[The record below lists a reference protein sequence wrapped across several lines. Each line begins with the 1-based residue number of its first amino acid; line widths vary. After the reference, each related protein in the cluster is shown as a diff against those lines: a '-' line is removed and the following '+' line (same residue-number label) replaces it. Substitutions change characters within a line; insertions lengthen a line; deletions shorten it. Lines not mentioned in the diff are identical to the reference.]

1 MDIAFVLFL
10 DLVPLK
16 IVECE
21 ASGERG
27 ERSVVDGF
35 AGWLEGEEEAAARSG
50 GHGEQEKRGCKNAE
64 SERE

>member
-1 MDIAFVLFL
+1 VDIAFVLFL

-21 ASGERG
+21 AS
-27 ERSVVDGF
+27 